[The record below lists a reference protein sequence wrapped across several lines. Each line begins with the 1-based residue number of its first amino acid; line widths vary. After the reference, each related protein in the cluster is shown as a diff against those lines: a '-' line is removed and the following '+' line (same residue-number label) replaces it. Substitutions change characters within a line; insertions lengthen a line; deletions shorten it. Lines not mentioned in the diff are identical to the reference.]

1 MEEIEIRKR
10 PGRPRKLNK
19 PASKTISVEL
29 DEYEEIST
37 EAKKQGLSFFEFTSM
52 LYHAY
57 AKDNN
62 REILNTYK
70 ELKETKEELEKLKR
84 ENEDLSNKL
93 TKIYLNS
100 KKSIDLEIDK
110 DSMISEVIDKIDEF
124 RLRFESDIQMARSG
138 ELSLIQNREILKNR
152 RDLFRQREAEYIKL
166 KKKLAASGI
175 HDIDD
180 RLNEF
185 ETLMWEAKKALGIA
199 ADKDDKNSLIIQ
211 RSLLERSKK

>member
-37 EAKKQGLSFFEFTSM
+37 EAEKQGLSFFEFTSM

-110 DSMISEVIDKIDEF
+110 DSMISEVIDKMDEF
-124 RLRFESDIQMARSG
+124 RPRFESDIRMAQSG
-138 ELSLIQNREILKNR
+138 ELSINKEVLKTR
-152 RDLFRQREAEYIKL
+152 RYLFRQREAEYIKL

-185 ETLMWEAKKALGIA
+185 ETLMWEAKKALGITEIA
-199 ADKDDKNSLIIQ
+199 LGK
-211 RSLLERSKK
+211 E